1 MSMLPQIGW
10 RGRWPY
16 RKLNSL
22 PWWYVYWVSSKLE
35 IRWKK
40 SALWKFAVLF
50 FKGVLLSVCA
60 AIIYKAGNGWTTA
73 RPTLWHDP
81 VRTIMGVQKDVQ
93 PWRSQDPTF
102 FQHGGKLF
110 VWGLLAFSRISDKP
124 KIVDLM
130 LVAHYGESPSL
141 RPMSAVRS
149 EWPHVPD
156 ARKVVLVDAVSGH
169 RATLWQVRGHLPMPT
184 DGPSTTTV
192 AAMV

>member
-1 MSMLPQIGW
+1 MPLVPNKYW
-10 RGRWPY
+10 Y
-16 RKLNSL
+16 SL
-22 PWWYVYWVSSKLE
+22 RIVQVCHCNWWLVDDGIDRASRRRLT
-35 IRWKK
+35 K
-40 SALWKFAVLF
+40 SGSRLYFSQNDLVILILVPVRRNDQPLVL
-50 FKGVLLSVCA
+50 V
-60 AIIYKAGNGWTTA
+60 
-73 RPTLWHDP
+73 TLWHDP

>member
-1 MSMLPQIGW
+1 MASLFSIRIPFMLNGGGGAGSKRFGIFSSIICCHIARYRQIMD
-10 RGRWPY
+10 Y
-16 RKLNSL
+16 FFHLSL
-22 PWWYVYWVSSKLE
+22 
-35 IRWKK
+35 
-40 SALWKFAVLF
+40 
-50 FKGVLLSVCA
+50 LLSDE
-60 AIIYKAGNGWTTA
+60 NPT
-73 RPTLWHDP
+73 RPFGPLSHPMTYP

-110 VWGLLAFSRISDKP
+110 VWGLLAFSIICHKP
-124 KIVDLM
+124 KFVDLRF
-130 LVAHYGESPSL
+130 LPRWFVWRIAP
-141 RPMSAVRS
+141 RPMSTVRS

-156 ARKVVLVDAVSGH
+156 ARNGGQFDAVSGH

>member
-1 MSMLPQIGW
+1 M
-10 RGRWPY
+10 
-16 RKLNSL
+16 
-22 PWWYVYWVSSKLE
+22 
-35 IRWKK
+35 
-40 SALWKFAVLF
+40 
-50 FKGVLLSVCA
+50 VLLLWHPLIHHMMFHATAVWS
-60 AIIYKAGNGWTTA
+60 ISSQLSRLAG
-73 RPTLWHDP
+73 RTLWHDP